1 MGPLSFGWP
10 RWGRPQL
17 AVTLRLIGKGE
28 GPELRPLRRRVTTI
42 GRDAGNDIVVE
53 QPYVSAKHARIE
65 IRGQLCIL
73 VDLCSTNGITLNGQK
88 VGDPE
93 KRCEYAIRHG
103 DRLKF
108 DSVEYE
114 VLFGSVARSVQ
125 PPQPLPP
132 RQLQPQPAIP
142 PLLVRCR
149 KCGKDL
155 SVTADSDGRARELAG
170 VAHYRCAS
178 TDCLPLDPKCPAKTV
193 GPYRQLK
200 LLGLGGMG
208 TVHLVYDDR
217 TARIWA
223 LKQIKAGQARDLNA
237 RFRRGDNT
245 HLQVAHRN
253 IVRWVDKGDDPTSG
267 TYLVSEYVEGG
278 ELGRS
283 VQAGNC
289 IQPQIAIPLMCAVL
303 EGLQHLH
310 ERDIIHRDLKPQN
323 ILLDRPLFA
332 DGGTLASPLPTPKI
346 ADFDLAKMLS
356 LDATVITMTNTSMG
370 TPQFMAPEQVLD
382 AKRAGPRA
390 DIYSAGVTL
399 YYLLTGRYSFDFPLR
414 GAARQQPSTE
424 QLADLH
430 LHDPSFIDALG
441 QRERDRERA
450 LNPTKA
456 ILEDEPTRIQMRD
469 PKIPDRL
476 AQAVDRAVRKNPDER
491 FQTAAEFHQ
500 ALEQAL

>member
-1 MGPLSFGWP
+1 MSPSSFGWSQ
-10 RWGRPQL
+10 WSRPQL
-17 AVTLRLIGKGE
+17 AVTLRLIGKDD
-28 GPELRPLRRRVTTI
+28 GPALQPLLRRVTTI

-53 QPYVSAKHARIE
+53 QPYVSARHARIE

-88 VGDPE
+88 VGDPG
-93 KRCEYAIRHG
+93 KRCEFAIRHG

-114 VLFGSVARSVQ
+114 VLFDGAAQSE
-125 PPQPLPP
+125 PPPPPLPSP
-132 RQLQPQPAIP
+132 PPPAAIS

-155 SVTADSDGRARELAG
+155 SAKADSDGRARELAE

-178 TDCLPLDPKCPAKTV
+178 ADCLPFDPKCAGKTV
-193 GPYRQLK
+193 GPYRLLK

-208 TVHLVYDDR
+208 KVHLVYDER

-223 LKQIKAGQARDLNA
+223 LKQMKDGNARDLAA
-237 RFRRGDNT
+237 RFRRGDRT

-253 IVRWVDKGDDPTSG
+253 IVRWVDKGEDPANG

-283 VQAGNC
+283 VIAGKC
-289 IQPQIAIPLMCAVL
+289 LQPQVAVPLMCAML

-310 ERDIIHRDLKPQN
+310 ERKIIHRDLKPQN

-332 DGGTLASPLPTPKI
+332 DDGTLSSPLPTPKI

-356 LDATVITMTNTSMG
+356 LDATVITESNTRMG
-370 TPQFMAPEQVLD
+370 TPQFMPPEQVLN
-382 AKRAGPRA
+382 AKRAQEPA
-390 DIYSAGVTL
+390 DIYSAGATL
-399 YYLLTGRYSFDFPLR
+399 YYLLTGRFPFDFPPR
-414 GAARQQPSTE
+414 GGAPQQPSAE
-424 QLADLH
+424 QLAGIH
-430 LHDPSFIDALG
+430 LHDASFIDALG
-441 QRERDRERA
+441 QREREREYA
-450 LNPTKA
+450 LNPTRL
-456 ILEDEPTRIQMRD
+456 IIDNEPTPIQERD
-469 PKIPDRL
+469 SAVPDRL
-476 AQAVDRAVRKNPDER
+476 AEAVDKAVKKSPGDR
-491 FQTAAEFHQ
+491 FQTAAEFRK
-500 ALEQAL
+500 ALEQAR